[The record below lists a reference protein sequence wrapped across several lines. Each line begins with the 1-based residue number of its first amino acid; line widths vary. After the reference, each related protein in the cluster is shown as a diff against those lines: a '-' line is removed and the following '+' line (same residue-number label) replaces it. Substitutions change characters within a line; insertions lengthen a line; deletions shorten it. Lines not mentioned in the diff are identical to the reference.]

1 MRLLYAILL
10 LDLCLPFWAQGEI
23 SIATEP
29 VVYINLPST
38 NEVYE
43 VQLNDD
49 LVNGEWKVMA
59 EVHPATTN
67 EKYKVILMFE
77 VPDKLY
83 YRLKGGSFA
92 YPPEPLNVS
101 TNGGSTNA
109 PPPCP

>member
-1 MRLLYAILL
+1 MRLLYAILIF
-10 LDLCLPFWAQGEI
+10 DLCLLRWAHGEI

-59 EVHPATTN
+59 EVQPTTTN
-67 EKYKVILMFE
+67 EKYKVILMFD

-83 YRLKGGSFA
+83 YRLKGGSLA
-92 YPPEPLNVS
+92 YPSEPLNVS
-101 TNGGSTNA
+101 TNGGSTSA